1 MASCYVYE
9 GPPRKANAN
18 CAQGFPFQ
26 HLTWL
31 AHLGLHYLPRFQQ
44 ENLLIT
50 RTHFTSHSTKCP
62 MKMPISNEIY
72 SFVVSHPISILCAAA
87 VLYPLAV
94 VIYRLYLD
102 PLSAIP
108 GPKLAAITFWY
119 EYYYDGI
126 KKGQYTFQIEKL
138 HKQYGMKSQCH

>member
-1 MASCYVYE
+1 MASWRLYE
-9 GPPRKANAN
+9 GSPTQSNAN
-18 CAQGFPFQ
+18 GAHGFLFQ

-31 AHLGLHYLPRFQQ
+31 VRFDLRYLPRSR
-44 ENLLIT
+44 EDNLQT
-50 RTHFTSHSTKCP
+50 TQTHFASHSSQYFV
-62 MKMPISNEIY
+62 KMAISSDMY
-72 SFVVSHPISILCAAA
+72 SFVASHPIPVLCAVA

-102 PLSAIP
+102 PLSTIP